1 MISVIIPYWDRQAL
15 LTGALEM
22 YERLYP
28 QIHLEIVV
36 VDDGN
41 AVPPDV
47 SASPRARVVTLPR
60 KDRPKNP
67 CVPINAGA
75 REARGEFLV
84 LTNAE
89 IRHRDEWVLP
99 SLHSAALEDPAVYA
113 ACVVWQ
119 GHRKRWLAHPDHFCG
134 HGPVPQNAILNHC
147 AILHKGLFDHVGGFD
162 RRYREHGGW
171 DDNDF
176 LFRLKRANARFVAC
190 REAVVEHQKT
200 NVSWRGYGTN
210 QRLFWSLWGHEPE
223 VVEFARQHA

>member
-75 REARGEFLV
+75 SESRGEFLV

-89 IRHRDEWVLP
+89 IRHRDEWVVP
-99 SLHSAALEDPAVYA
+99 NMHAAVLGAPDVYA
-113 ACVVWQ
+113 GCVVWQ
-119 GHRKRWLAHPDHFCG
+119 ALKGGWLVHPDHFCG
-134 HGPVPQNAILNHC
+134 HGPVPQNALLNHC
-147 AILHKGLFDHVGGFD
+147 AILHRRLFEHAGGFD
-162 RRYREHGGW
+162 RRYREQGGW

-176 LFRLKRANARFVAC
+176 LFRLKRAGAKFVALKDC
-190 REAVVEHQKT
+190 VVEHEKT
-200 NVSWRGYGTN
+200 NISWRGYGTN
-210 QRLFWSLWGHEPE
+210 QRLFWELWGHEPE
-223 VVEFARQHA
+223 VMEFSRRHA